1 MAYQTKKGT
10 KCTVGT
16 GRRER
21 LVESPRTVDGPV
33 LGEEVCTGHDPEVVT
48 QHLSQSK
55 FSINV

>member
-21 LVESPRTVDGPV
+21 LVESPRTVMDLYWGKKFA
-33 LGEEVCTGHDPEVVT
+33 LDMT
-48 QHLSQSK
+48 QK
-55 FSINV
+55 W